1 LLGENGAAIV
11 QLGLIR
17 IAIKPWGAPA
27 MLTIRETA
35 VIEEG
40 EYDPLAGI
48 LIGVVEDGASV
59 GFLPPLASAQ
69 AIGYWR
75 GVIAPGVRLLLA
87 ERDGRIV
94 GAAQLMLAMRA
105 NGSHRAEVGKV
116 LVHPDAQRQGIGR
129 ALITAIEPI
138 ARREGRTLLHLDTRE
153 GDGSNALYQSLG
165 YIEAGKIPAFA
176 RSRNGELHTT
186 VFYYKQLAPLE

>member
-1 LLGENGAAIV
+1 MLAVREADV
-11 QLGLIR
+11 
-17 IAIKPWGAPA
+17 IKDHECDA
-27 MLTIRETA
+27 
-35 VIEEG
+35 
-40 EYDPLAGI
+40 LAEI

-59 GFLPPLASAQ
+59 GFLPPLTHDEAVR
-69 AIGYWR
+69 YWR
-75 GVIAPGVRLLLA
+75 GVLQPDVRLVLA

-116 LVHPDAQRQGIGR
+116 LVHPNAQRQGIGR
-129 ALITAIEPI
+129 ALMEGIDPI

-165 YIEAGKIPAFA
+165 YIEAGRIPAFA
-176 RSRNGELHTT
+176 RSRNGELHTS
-186 VFYYKQLAPLE
+186 VFYYKQLTP